1 MNYLDSLPLSS
12 TALPLLASSVQ
23 LLANYI
29 PIYYRPNNTWIHFI
43 ELLFKSVKR
52 RNMPFYSFLS
62 LRSYFHWCSL
72 FLCVNLNYCLW
83 SLTFSL
89 KNSSV
94 SCKVGLVATNSV
106 FVYLEFLYF
115 AFIFERSLCQI
126 QGPSL
131 SFLFWG

>member
-1 MNYLDSLPLSS
+1 
-12 TALPLLASSVQ
+12 
-23 LLANYI
+23 
-29 PIYYRPNNTWIHFI
+29 
-43 ELLFKSVKR
+43 
-52 RNMPFYSFLS
+52 MPFYSFLS

-126 QGPSL
+126 QGPLL